1 MTRHLLVIAITVA
14 LQAGCGVSQAPLT
27 CVIGQGGWFA
37 KYSLK
42 PNQTV
47 TGACAQ
53 KVGEGLGVRKYFPA
67 GQKPMVDIRT
77 DTLGAMALQ
86 TPSDADSSHS
96 PNSSGTL
103 TAESPD
109 SSNFCSIANF
119 TKAEQNIPAS
129 AGGPGDIVYE
139 WSNARFLTQANV
151 PGTQMM
157 ASLKYTEGGCTAEY
171 KVVAMQPFKDCTKMD
186 AQGSAVLDAQGN
198 PVADDSACRGSLSG
212 VNPDFNVKCDPTL
225 VKCTLVNDPPSL
237 NATTVY

>member
-1 MTRHLLVIAITVA
+1 MTRHLFVIAVA
-14 LQAGCGVSQAPLT
+14 VAMQAGCGVSQAPLT

-37 KYSLK
+37 RYSLK

-53 KVGEGLGVRKYFPA
+53 KVGEGLGIRKYFPA

-77 DTLGAMALQ
+77 DTLGSMALQ
-86 TPSDADSSHS
+86 TPGDADTSHS
-96 PNSSGTL
+96 PNSSGAL

-119 TKAEQNIPAS
+119 SKAEQNIPVN
-129 AGGPGDIVYE
+129 AGGPGDIAYE
-139 WSNARFLTQANV
+139 WSDARFLTQANV
-151 PGTQMM
+151 PGTQMI
-157 ASLKYTEGGCTAEY
+157 ASLKYTEGGCTAQY

-198 PVADDSACRGSLSG
+198 PVGDDTLCRGASSG
-212 VNPDFNVKCDPTL
+212 VNPDFAVKCEPNL
-225 VKCTLVNDPPSL
+225 LRCTLMSDPPSL
-237 NATTVY
+237 STTATQ

>member
-1 MTRHLLVIAITVA
+1 MTRYLSVIAIAV
-14 LQAGCGVSQAPLT
+14 LMQAGCGISQAPVT
-27 CVIGQGGWFA
+27 CVIGQGSWFA
-37 KYSLK
+37 RYSLK

-47 TGACAQ
+47 TGACAK
-53 KVGEGLGVRKYFPA
+53 KVGEGLGIRKYFPP

-86 TPSDADSSHS
+86 TPSDDDTSHN
-96 PNSSGTL
+96 PNSSGAL

-119 TKAEQNIPAS
+119 SKAEQNIPAS

-171 KVVAMQPFKDCTKMD
+171 KVVAMQPYKDCTKMD
-186 AQGSAVLDAQGN
+186 AEGSAVLDPDGN
-198 PVADDSACRGSLSG
+198 PVGDDSLCQGPSSN
-212 VNPDFNVKCDPTL
+212 VNPDFAVSCEPNL
-225 VKCTLVNDPPSL
+225 LRCTLNSDPPSL
-237 NATTVY
+237 NTTAAY